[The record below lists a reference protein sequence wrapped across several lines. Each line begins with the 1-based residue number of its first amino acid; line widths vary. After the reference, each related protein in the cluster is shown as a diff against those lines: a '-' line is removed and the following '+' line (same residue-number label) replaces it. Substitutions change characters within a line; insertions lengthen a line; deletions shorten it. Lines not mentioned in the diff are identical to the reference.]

1 MKLVCLLQKRK
12 ICSVQ
17 YGMAQAYLLNITCIF
32 LLISFFRITANTFSF
47 LIVLIAIQF
56 FSLKRIEEKK
66 RRNANK
72 LSLLNQKT
80 VFVYKTDCIISL
92 HTMQISLRTRLLFSL
107 PSSPVEHYHIVS
119 NNSSPVN
126 VECEFDQHMEIT
138 RQVHFFITVK
148 WVFVE
153 CPF

>member
-1 MKLVCLLQKRK
+1 MKLVCLLRKRK

-32 LLISFFRITANTFSF
+32 LLISFFRIAANTFSF

-72 LSLLNQKT
+72 LSLLN
-80 VFVYKTDCIISL
+80 
-92 HTMQISLRTRLLFSL
+92 
-107 PSSPVEHYHIVS
+107 
-119 NNSSPVN
+119 
-126 VECEFDQHMEIT
+126 
-138 RQVHFFITVK
+138 
-148 WVFVE
+148 
-153 CPF
+153 